1 MMLVGAS
8 VAGAEEREA
17 GDCSRGMDEG
27 GGGSQG

>member
-27 GGGSQG
+27 GGSQG